1 MIRRPPRSTLFP
13 YTTLFRSPGLL
24 ERRDVTTVAEA
35 IATLDRLLPNATD
48 PALVEAID
56 QVAVAL
62 SDRALVERMVQ
73 RLGEPRVPPEEREAL
88 VAAVG
93 ALAGL
98 SLTLVLDAFVGT
110 PLDRRGPLP
119 RGGPRG
125 GTRRRPRC

>member
-73 RLGEPRVPPEEREAL
+73 RLGGARVPPEERGAR
-88 VAAVG
+88 VAGVG
-93 ALAGL
+93 ALAGPP
-98 SLTLVLDAFVGT
+98 LTPGPGAVGGA
-110 PLDRRGPLP
+110 PADP
-119 RGGPRG
+119 RGS
-125 GTRRRPRC
+125 

>member
-73 RLGEPRVPPEEREAL
+73 RLREARLAPPEPEAPA
-88 VAAVG
+88 AAVG
-93 ALAGL
+93 APAGPC
-98 SLTLVLDAFVGT
+98 LTLGAEALA
-110 PLDRRGPLP
+110 
-119 RGGPRG
+119 
-125 GTRRRPRC
+125 